1 MPPSRLASTEFT
13 TLLLYGDNVLVT
25 YNGQQNG
32 MEVRLKDDSMLKIP
46 LIPLQ
51 TWNHMALIYNHGI
64 MDIFMNGKLL
74 QSETWVPH
82 TLTNEL
88 LIGANKGI
96 DGTVCNVLYYDKV
109 MTHAFV
115 QSLYHDF
122 KKKNPP
128 IL

>member
-1 MPPSRLASTEFT
+1 MLH
-13 TLLLYGDNVLVT
+13 GDNVLIS
-25 YNGQQNG
+25 YNGQQNKIQ
-32 MEVRLKDDSMLKIP
+32 VRLKDDEMVTRTV
-46 LIPLQ
+46 PLQ
-51 TWNHMALIYNHGI
+51 KWNHMTFIYNNGI
-64 MDIFMNGKLL
+64 MDIFMNGKLIE
-74 QSETWVPH
+74 SETWVPH

-96 DGTVCNVLYYDKV
+96 HGDICNVLYYDKV

-128 IL
+128 IV